1 MLLFFFCFLQT
12 YEWLSSCRDRLSVS
26 NLERI
31 SEESV
36 KEEKNA
42 PTFECVQIDRKLTDF
57 NMATRYRRQVRRPM
71 SVSGY
76 PALEESRRSTGFS
89 HDFKS
94 TQQRERT
101 SQSENEK
108 PVQTERFT
116 TMRRASFQCHAVLT
130 KQKGKMPTLS
140 ASHEYPSP
148 MHAVMRQY
156 QPKIGDDKEKKD
168 KNESACSSRTPSRQS
183 ESLEGATGVTVIRR
197 SSFTARSSSKIS
209 DMNFVT
215 SSQTRRTSCQNSS
228 LFKSSNDTLSH
239 DSSAGEVDQAV
250 VTSPISS
257 LESLQRKN
265 QESGVLRRVPLNQNC
280 IEKLEPRQTESS
292 QTAGRASSST
302 DLRDVSKHYQYQ
314 SQMHMSK
321 ELLPSQSN
329 SAKYS
334 EYQNLKDLEQ
344 GKICKKTE
352 SVHSDNQKHPDN
364 QSVSPTELSV
374 SEKSKNFQNLKGD
387 TCSYT
392 SDEGY
397 CASLSSIPSGRRQL
411 SIQSDTS
418 WISADIEDCRSCD
431 ANVVSYS
438 CGCASDTAHCGHS
451 QKLDRK
457 SSLNKSKNSITTR
470 NEILQTS
477 KVLPFRQTSL

>member
-1 MLLFFFCFLQT
+1 MQT

>member
-1 MLLFFFCFLQT
+1 
-12 YEWLSSCRDRLSVS
+12 
-26 NLERI
+26 
-31 SEESV
+31 
-36 KEEKNA
+36 
-42 PTFECVQIDRKLTDF
+42 
-57 NMATRYRRQVRRPM
+57 MATRYRRQVRRPM

-76 PALEESRRSTGFS
+76 PTLEESRRSTEFC

-108 PVQTERFT
+108 PVQTERFS

-168 KNESACSSRTPSRQS
+168 KNELACSSRTPSRQS

-197 SSFTARSSSKIS
+197 SSFTARSSLKIS

-215 SSQTRRTSCQNSS
+215 SSQTSRTSCQNSS
-228 LFKSSNDTLSH
+228 LFKSSNDTMSR
-239 DSSAGEVDQAV
+239 DSSVGDELTKRQTGEVDQAV

-280 IEKLEPRQTESS
+280 IEKLESRQTESS
-292 QTAGRASSST
+292 QTAGRASSSS

-314 SQMHMSK
+314 SQVHISK
-321 ELLPSQSN
+321 EIPPSQISSN
-329 SAKYS
+329 SEKYS

-352 SVHSDNQKHPDN
+352 SVHSDNKKQPN
-364 QSVSPTELSV
+364 NNSVSPTELSV

-431 ANVVSYS
+431 ANVVSYG

-451 QKLDRK
+451 EKLERK
-457 SSLNKSKNSITTR
+457 PSLNKSKNSITTR

>member
-42 PTFECVQIDRKLTDF
+42 PTFECVQIDRKLTDS